1 MVLCSLHESEPLT
14 ENVGV
19 ALRSLID
26 PSYYRKGCTNLFFL
40 AGNRVLRYF
49 RSSFERERK
58 LTEILSGGIDDHVAL
73 VDKLSRY
80 NGLF

>member
-1 MVLCSLHESEPLT
+1 MVLWSLYESEPLAEHVSVT
-14 ENVGV
+14 LW
-19 ALRSLID
+19 ALID
-26 PSYYRKGCTNLFFL
+26 PSSYRKGCTNLFFL